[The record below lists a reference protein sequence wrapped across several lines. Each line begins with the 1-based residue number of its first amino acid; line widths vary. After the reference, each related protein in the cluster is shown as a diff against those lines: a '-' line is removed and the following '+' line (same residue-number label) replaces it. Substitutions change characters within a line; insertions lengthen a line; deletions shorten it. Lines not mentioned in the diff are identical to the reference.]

1 MLAAA
6 EPTASGKRRWPGAWG
21 PGSGL
26 GHQGWTHLASQ
37 CCPSRE
43 PASPEQG
50 AGRRTR
56 NLGRPQGPEEATE
69 TPTPAQRSVLT
80 E

>member
-6 EPTASGKRRWPGAWG
+6 EPTASGKRLWLGAWG

-43 PASPEQG
+43 PASSEQ
-50 AGRRTR
+50 
-56 NLGRPQGPEEATE
+56 
-69 TPTPAQRSVLT
+69 VLAAVPGT
-80 E
+80 